1 MLPEVFAI
9 AAMDAAHGAYS
20 RQNTRKENAERG
32 VKICASII
40 GRLMPVLPPTDTPSA
55 IIVSV
60 LTTASLADR
69 PVIRAAAACQ
79 SPNPRGVILVQPAFP
94 PQLKGSHPGW
104 RQAQVLCRSFQ
115 ETR

>member
-55 IIVSV
+55 ITVSV

-79 SPNPRGVILVQPAFP
+79 SPNPRGVNIGAASFPAAAKRLSSGLAAGASP
-94 PQLKGSHPGW
+94 VP
-104 RQAQVLCRSFQ
+104 
-115 ETR
+115 